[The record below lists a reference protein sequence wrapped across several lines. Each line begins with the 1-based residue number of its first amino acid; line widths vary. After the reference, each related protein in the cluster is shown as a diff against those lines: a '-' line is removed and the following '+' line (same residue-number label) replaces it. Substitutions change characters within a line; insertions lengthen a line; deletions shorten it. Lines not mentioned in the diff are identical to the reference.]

1 MNCQILYSLENIW
14 FIINFLSVVFVHSM
28 LSLNIGIVCSI
39 FTHSKFSRGQN
50 IPHKLCL
57 YGVYCF
63 LIWMSICY
71 YAPSFSM
78 WVHIVSP
85 LSVCMSVPSWHKC
98 ILKCFKIMDTSVY
111 FNGIYSIDIQANWF
125 WCGILHTEYLCVSNS
140 GHTRVLCT

>member
-1 MNCQILYSLENIW
+1 MNCQILYSLGNIW
-14 FIINFLSVVFVHSM
+14 FIISLLSVVFVHSM
-28 LSLNIGIVCSI
+28 LSLNVGKICSI

-63 LIWMSICY
+63 LIWMSIYY

-78 WVHIVSP
+78 RVHIVSP
-85 LSVCMSVPSWHKC
+85 LSVCMSVPSYLTNVYLC
-98 ILKCFKIMDTSVY
+98 VLKLLTLY

-140 GHTRVLCT
+140 GHTRVLCM